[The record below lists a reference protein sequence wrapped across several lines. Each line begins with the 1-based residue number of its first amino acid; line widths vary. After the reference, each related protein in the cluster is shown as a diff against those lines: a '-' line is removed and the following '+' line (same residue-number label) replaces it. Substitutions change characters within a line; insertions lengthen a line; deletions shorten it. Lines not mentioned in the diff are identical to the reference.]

1 MSFRN
6 YSFDSSSYGRNTARG
21 STSSTERPTSV
32 TAKYLNTTPSFKTSS
47 IPIPSTERARDET
60 PISAIASRYASYS
73 TKTEKEKPPP
83 PTPTT
88 SKYERKDYKL
98 SVPPATI
105 TRSRDVSP
113 VSTKYGLT
121 RPSRHLSPERK
132 TKSYKDLKSRDP
144 SPSDRDKD
152 IPSKTDKSSGYN
164 SLSSYKLYPRP
175 TPTYSRP
182 SSRAE
187 TKPESSYN
195 RPSSRTEIKPDSL
208 YTRPSSRT
216 ETKPESTYTR
226 PSSRTEIKSDTS
238 YTRPPSRTDIKSD
251 VTVNRYG
258 ISNRL
263 SNNYLRSP
271 PTVKRTSVS
280 PINHPE
286 NPKTEPEKKS
296 VSPCTVIKE
305 ESPKK
310 EVVENNKEILGNGVN
325 NAEKEEDCEMETVT
339 VITRHTSPTP
349 PGSSV
354 YVRTRRADMAKTIE
368 KTRTRKKKRP
378 EMVDREIQSDR
389 LDDPTRSSRF
399 GSTARAST
407 LTNWSLY
414 TPSATSYTGYA
425 GRYSTQPSTLR
436 DNAPNNSYNDR
447 SSRSVSTE
455 PHPRDIESSSPSIE
469 KKLTSPPNV
478 IESNQDITLYGQ
490 NKDDETSEI
499 IINVNLKLT
508 RAKSPLAVASAELV
522 SPEITITN
530 SQLPPQV
537 PKNESSTKP
546 KKLKVRKTSS
556 DSSTDSSTKKK
567 IIKRKSKSG
576 SSSDSDQNSETVD
589 KSKDN
594 KPVSPPKSIQKTSS
608 SNNLSNGHMKSK
620 HSKSRESNSPESSIT
635 LSTQSSLSEEDMTS
649 KSKTNE
655 VSRTSA
661 DEISIPTD
669 RSAKQQS
676 PVSHKNEGA
685 TEEAKSFLIR
695 ALAPVT
701 SLFKRHQESSDS
713 RWLETS
719 TSESTGKDVSNITT
733 ESDRSKSKNNTDN
746 IVTSNDNNQVKLK
759 AIRHIESGERAWW
772 MDSDSEKKNTNTSE
786 NQNSPAEKNIPKKIR
801 HIESGERAWWLESN
815 GESKTEKLP
824 PTNGSDNSDN
834 FKIPKKNKYVED
846 EKPWWL
852 DSCANIPEGIERLTP
867 PRKSS
872 SDSEK
877 SEKYN
882 FFKVRHIESGEQ
894 KDWWATSNEN
904 SSNSKPE
911 HANNLSKSNSNQNS
925 LSKSGSYQNSLSKSG
940 SCQNSLSKSG
950 SNQPSFPRRIRHIES
965 GERPWWLASDKNIPE
980 GIEKLPTPPPQED
993 SDSSDSDEVQV
1004 YIPSAQIPPFPLH
1017 LDDEPLGDRRSPEG
1031 LETPKETEQ
1040 YEGRMSPYENHRQ
1053 FRRRG
1058 SGTSYQ
1064 KSADKFVSRYTDID
1078 DILGT
1083 SGQIYRPFMDS
1094 ILARRTGQMP
1104 YDDEVCEEIDPTQVR
1119 IHDSTAQRPVI
1130 KKLRSRSEIIDCRDE
1145 DQLDDATLQVF
1156 KDGDYGPYLDLDST
1170 LNEQDEELEGLQ
1182 ESRKNAIILRTQLSV
1197 RVHAIIERLL
1207 HSQGRELRRALFT
1220 LKQILQSDK
1229 DLVHEF
1235 VANKG
1240 LDCLMQVSSMADHN
1254 YLDYILRALG
1264 QILLYV
1270 DGMHGVM
1277 ANKHCIQWLY
1287 SLISSK
1293 FRHVVKTALKLL
1305 LVFVEYTEKNC
1316 LLLIDAINTVDTSK
1330 GRQPWYNVMKI
1341 LQDFDASDTELLIYA
1356 TTLINRCLNSVPDRD
1371 MYYDQVDAL
1380 QDQGM
1385 DNIVQLYMSKQ
1396 GTDLDLLRQLQI
1408 FEAVLLYEDGDESGT
1423 ALKQLDESVIN
1434 SVHRRSLNLNTSDRR
1449 KSKKQQMK
1457 DKAKQATH
1465 AEPEPSIR
1473 EPKTLNNIRPPFLPS
1488 ILDNKENK
1496 ELNTVLKRR
1505 RDRFTRQA
1513 HHITQQREM
1522 LNSNGFSGVNG
1533 NLTNGSY
1540 FYGDYSNGNYC
1551 NGNGKPFSNGVNGH
1565 QEEEERP
1572 HINNLCDK
1580 LINGN
1585 QRYTAG
1591 LKQRIQNGT
1600 LGHSVTPADALTVIR
1615 QKMELPVDSMDDRG
1629 VLLNREHSIKDLAQR
1644 LTSPV
1649 SPTTEEKPLRVSDM
1663 AGIVSKAKEELAK
1676 SQSKEVIKSPTIE
1689 KSPKLH
1695 EIKISE
1701 NDLHWEELKKGCL
1714 NREFHLCD
1722 LDFSDLRQD
1731 TDDEMSSPATNAA
1744 GIPPPPPPGMF
1755 PLVGV
1760 PPPPP
1765 GSFPPFA
1772 KNVPAPP
1779 PKHSLSEIS
1788 NDSDSSIIKKNKKT
1802 VKLFWREIQECP
1814 PPTVRTKIGGFIW
1827 DDLPD
1832 VKLDTAM
1839 LEHLFESRT
1848 NDLIIKKLMEPK
1860 RNLILDAKR
1869 SNAINIAM
1877 KKLPTPQTIKAA
1889 IMKMD
1894 ATVIGREGIEKLL
1907 TMLPTEEEKVK
1918 IQEAQYANPDLP
1930 LGSAEQFLLTLASIN
1945 ELSSR
1950 LKLWVFKL
1958 DFDNLEKEVA
1968 EPLMDLKQGIEQ
1980 LKINKTFKVILSTLR
1995 SVGSFLNGSQVR
2007 GFRLEYLSKVME
2019 VKDTVHKHPLL
2030 YHICEMIIEKF
2041 PDSTDFFSEVGP
2053 VIRASKVDFDILA
2066 ANLSKLESDCKASW
2080 DHMKRVAKHD
2090 SSQIFKTKINEFLT
2104 DAAERIILLTI
2115 IKKRVMSRYTKFL
2128 LFLGVPAADISK
2140 TKPSEFLKV
2149 IAEFA
2154 LEYRTSRERVLQ
2166 QLEKKAN
2173 HRERNKT
2180 RGKMIIDVAN
2190 YSAKNGDHTAD
2201 NALKELLKT
2210 DPDTDSLTD
2219 GRRKMQVNSRR
2230 NLVNGDLSA
2239 DDEIIESLVRSATTK
2254 RRPVTRERRKNRLSD
2269 KKNLNRTLDGH

>member
-1 MSFRN
+1 MIELVKVNDRVNGSMRDMVADSFICRVQYLDDLDPFMEYN
-6 YSFDSSSYGRNTARG
+6 VR
-21 STSSTERPTSV
+21 EPPRPLYHTF
-32 TAKYLNTTPSFKTSS
+32 NTT
-47 IPIPSTERARDET
+47 IPLSYQ
-60 PISAIASRYASYS
+60 IAS
-73 TKTEKEKPPP
+73 
-83 PTPTT
+83 
-88 SKYERKDYKL
+88 
-98 SVPPATI
+98 V
-105 TRSRDVSP
+105 
-113 VSTKYGLT
+113 
-121 RPSRHLSPERK
+121 H
-132 TKSYKDLKSRDP
+132 
-144 SPSDRDKD
+144 
-152 IPSKTDKSSGYN
+152 
-164 SLSSYKLYPRP
+164 
-175 TPTYSRP
+175 
-182 SSRAE
+182 
-187 TKPESSYN
+187 
-195 RPSSRTEIKPDSL
+195 
-208 YTRPSSRT
+208 
-216 ETKPESTYTR
+216 
-226 PSSRTEIKSDTS
+226 
-238 YTRPPSRTDIKSD
+238 
-251 VTVNRYG
+251 
-258 ISNRL
+258 RL
-263 SNNYLRSP
+263 L
-271 PTVKRTSVS
+271 
-280 PINHPE
+280 
-286 NPKTEPEKKS
+286 
-296 VSPCTVIKE
+296 
-305 ESPKK
+305 
-310 EVVENNKEILGNGVN
+310 
-325 NAEKEEDCEMETVT
+325 
-339 VITRHTSPTP
+339 
-349 PGSSV
+349 
-354 YVRTRRADMAKTIE
+354 
-368 KTRTRKKKRP
+368 
-378 EMVDREIQSDR
+378 Q
-389 LDDPTRSSRF
+389 
-399 GSTARAST
+399 
-407 LTNWSLY
+407 
-414 TPSATSYTGYA
+414 
-425 GRYSTQPSTLR
+425 
-436 DNAPNNSYNDR
+436 AP
-447 SSRSVSTE
+447 
-455 PHPRDIESSSPSIE
+455 
-469 KKLTSPPNV
+469 
-478 IESNQDITLYGQ
+478 
-490 NKDDETSEI
+490 
-499 IINVNLKLT
+499 
-508 RAKSPLAVASAELV
+508 
-522 SPEITITN
+522 
-530 SQLPPQV
+530 
-537 PKNESSTKP
+537 
-546 KKLKVRKTSS
+546 
-556 DSSTDSSTKKK
+556 
-567 IIKRKSKSG
+567 
-576 SSSDSDQNSETVD
+576 
-589 KSKDN
+589 
-594 KPVSPPKSIQKTSS
+594 
-608 SNNLSNGHMKSK
+608 
-620 HSKSRESNSPESSIT
+620 
-635 LSTQSSLSEEDMTS
+635 
-649 KSKTNE
+649 
-655 VSRTSA
+655 
-661 DEISIPTD
+661 
-669 RSAKQQS
+669 
-676 PVSHKNEGA
+676 
-685 TEEAKSFLIR
+685 
-695 ALAPVT
+695 
-701 SLFKRHQESSDS
+701 
-713 RWLETS
+713 
-719 TSESTGKDVSNITT
+719 
-733 ESDRSKSKNNTDN
+733 
-746 IVTSNDNNQVKLK
+746 
-759 AIRHIESGERAWW
+759 
-772 MDSDSEKKNTNTSE
+772 
-786 NQNSPAEKNIPKKIR
+786 
-801 HIESGERAWWLESN
+801 
-815 GESKTEKLP
+815 
-824 PTNGSDNSDN
+824 
-834 FKIPKKNKYVED
+834 
-846 EKPWWL
+846 
-852 DSCANIPEGIERLTP
+852 
-867 PRKSS
+867 
-872 SDSEK
+872 
-877 SEKYN
+877 
-882 FFKVRHIESGEQ
+882 
-894 KDWWATSNEN
+894 
-904 SSNSKPE
+904 
-911 HANNLSKSNSNQNS
+911 
-925 LSKSGSYQNSLSKSG
+925 
-940 SCQNSLSKSG
+940 
-950 SNQPSFPRRIRHIES
+950 
-965 GERPWWLASDKNIPE
+965 
-980 GIEKLPTPPPQED
+980 
-993 SDSSDSDEVQV
+993 
-1004 YIPSAQIPPFPLH
+1004 
-1017 LDDEPLGDRRSPEG
+1017 
-1031 LETPKETEQ
+1031 
-1040 YEGRMSPYENHRQ
+1040 HR
-1053 FRRRG
+1053 
-1058 SGTSYQ
+1058 
-1064 KSADKFVSRYTDID
+1064 
-1078 DILGT
+1078 
-1083 SGQIYRPFMDS
+1083 
-1094 ILARRTGQMP
+1094 
-1104 YDDEVCEEIDPTQVR
+1104 
-1119 IHDSTAQRPVI
+1119 
-1130 KKLRSRSEIIDCRDE
+1130 
-1145 DQLDDATLQVF
+1145 LDDATLQVF